1 MISIYIY
8 REREREIT
16 LYDIIEHFYNTRI
29 IQIFATHF
37 PGMKNQ
43 RGGSYFSFHGKH
55 AVLILQIEGWP
66 HRQVLDVSWSCNCP
80 NVFRCLGQRSTY
92 PRGLGGC
99 RVFATYFPRMK
110 NERGGPVF
118 HFIEVVGLASCTAVK
133 HTPQRVVAGFCIF
146 H

>member
-8 REREREIT
+8 IKREREIT

-66 HRQVLDVSWSCNCP
+66 HRQVLDVSWSRNCP
-80 NVFRCLGQRSTY
+80 NVFRFAEIHRGVSL
-92 PRGLGGC
+92 PRGSE
-99 RVFATYFPRMK
+99 A
-110 NERGGPVF
+110 
-118 HFIEVVGLASCTAVK
+118 
-133 HTPQRVVAGFCIF
+133 HTPGVWGVSGIC
-146 H
+146 